1 MHNRHSRNTIRYYIL
16 IVAFLLALFFSND
29 FGLLDVQK
37 TAIVMAVGIDREAD
51 DFIVTSQIAIPQPS
65 TQGKATEAVQ
75 LVSRGKTIAEAF
87 EQINAKTGWYPKL
100 VFCDLILIG
109 ANATQEN
116 VFDALDYFL
125 LDEYM
130 SDNCLVA
137 TCDGFAKE
145 LLDAAALVDPSSSAA
160 MQKVLS
166 QHAARVGTVMPTTLR
181 EFSIGY
187 FGDSKSG
194 FLPVL
199 KTEPQQERVGDNPPS
214 GENAKSG
221 EEQSSSQSSGGGQ
234 TENKKD
240 KPVFSA
246 SETALFV
253 NGKKVATLTAT
264 QTFALN
270 AAKNKLQLASYSVA
284 KDENTCTLTVK
295 HNDQKSK
302 LVVTEGGSVFKIDLT
317 MTAGLLDY
325 SAALPLEDIA
335 DMGDVPDGV
344 FAAAE
349 KKLAG
354 EILEVFEKTKACGCD
369 VFGVRDLLV
378 KYKKRSLRDRADTL
392 LDEIL
397 PEIKVTFRNVR

>member
-1 MHNRHSRNTIRYYIL
+1 MHNRHSRNTVRYYIV
-16 IVAFLLALFFSND
+16 IVAFLLSLFFSND

-37 TAIVMAVGIDREAD
+37 TAIVMAAGIDREAD
-51 DFIVTSQIAIPQPS
+51 EFIVTSQIAIPQAS
-65 TQGKATEAVQ
+65 TQGKSTESVQ

-87 EQINAKTGWYPKL
+87 EEINAKTGWYAKL

-109 ANATQEN
+109 ENAAKAN

-160 MQKVLS
+160 MRKVLS
-166 QHAARVGTVMPTTLR
+166 EHATRVGTVLPNTLR
-181 EFSIGY
+181 EFAIGY
-187 FGDSKSG
+187 FGDSKSS

-199 KTEPQQERVGDNPPS
+199 KTQPQQERVGDNPPS

-221 EEQSSSQSSGGGQ
+221 EQQSSSQSSGGGQ
-234 TENKKD
+234 TDNTKD

-246 SETALFV
+246 EETALFV
-253 NGKKVATLTAT
+253 NGKRVATLTAE

-270 AAKNKLQLASYSVA
+270 AAKNPLKLASYSVA
-284 KDENTCTLTVK
+284 KDENTCTLTIK
-295 HNDQKSK
+295 HNDQKTK
-302 LVVTEGGSVFKIDLT
+302 LVVTDGGSVLKINLT
-317 MTAGLLDY
+317 LTAGLLDY
-325 SAALPLEDIA
+325 SASLPIEDLSDA
-335 DMGDVPDGV
+335 GDVPDGV

-349 KKLAG
+349 KKLSG
-354 EILEVFEKTKACGCD
+354 EILEVFEKTRACGCD
-369 VFGVRDLLV
+369 LFGVRDMLV
-378 KYKKRSLRDRADTL
+378 KYKKRSLHHRADTL
-392 LDEIL
+392 LDELI